1 MVSIKCF
8 REGRRMN
15 KEALPLLVGIFIPI
29 LIIGLIILYING
41 YDLITFFM
49 KLNILYYIIVF
60 PIGLGL
66 LLAVLRGKET

>member
-1 MVSIKCF
+1 
-8 REGRRMN
+8 MN